1 MESYNFSTIHDYS
14 CGLWFSDNFEMEDDE
29 ITLKGFLDLN
39 MMEAQDADGD
49 PNDLWL
55 TLENM
60 GYNKALELDQVNY
73 YYLQQ
78 LTMSVLRITLY
89 FALSLKLLYAT
100 LLTNQIQNEN
110 QPCCRG
116 QLYLAKI

>member
-1 MESYNFSTIHDYS
+1 MESYNFSTIHYYS
-14 CGLWFSDNFEMEDDE
+14 CGLWFLDNFEMEDDE

-78 LTMSVLRITLY
+78 LKISVLKVTKDYIVFCYQVIIL
-89 FALSLKLLYAT
+89 
-100 LLTNQIQNEN
+100 
-110 QPCCRG
+110 
-116 QLYLAKI
+116 

>member
-1 MESYNFSTIHDYS
+1 
-14 CGLWFSDNFEMEDDE
+14 MEDDE

-89 FALSLKLLYAT
+89 FATKWLFFKASLCHAVNKSNTKWKSAML
-100 LLTNQIQNEN
+100 
-110 QPCCRG
+110 
-116 QLYLAKI
+116 

>member
-1 MESYNFSTIHDYS
+1 
-14 CGLWFSDNFEMEDDE
+14 MEDDE

-73 YYLQQ
+73 Y
-78 LTMSVLRITLY
+78 
-89 FALSLKLLYAT
+89 KLLTAI
-100 LLTNQIQNEN
+100 NNECVKDYIVFCY
-110 QPCCRG
+110 QVII
-116 QLYLAKI
+116 L

>member
-1 MESYNFSTIHDYS
+1 MK
-14 CGLWFSDNFEMEDDE
+14 DDE

-60 GYNKALELDQVNY
+60 GFNKALELDQVH
-73 YYLQQ
+73 
-78 LTMSVLRITLY
+78 I
-89 FALSLKLLYAT
+89 
-100 LLTNQIQNEN
+100 
-110 QPCCRG
+110 
-116 QLYLAKI
+116 

>member
-1 MESYNFSTIHDYS
+1 MKN
-14 CGLWFSDNFEMEDDE
+14 DE

-60 GYNKALELDQVNY
+60 GFNKALELDQV
-73 YYLQQ
+73 
-78 LTMSVLRITLY
+78 LTLITACAYSVLIL
-89 FALSLKLLYAT
+89 
-100 LLTNQIQNEN
+100 
-110 QPCCRG
+110 
-116 QLYLAKI
+116 

>member
-1 MESYNFSTIHDYS
+1 
-14 CGLWFSDNFEMEDDE
+14 MEDDE

-60 GYNKALELDQVNY
+60 GYNKALELDQVN
-73 YYLQQ
+73 
-78 LTMSVLRITLY
+78 
-89 FALSLKLLYAT
+89 
-100 LLTNQIQNEN
+100 
-110 QPCCRG
+110 
-116 QLYLAKI
+116 

>member
-1 MESYNFSTIHDYS
+1 
-14 CGLWFSDNFEMEDDE
+14 MEDDE

>member
-1 MESYNFSTIHDYS
+1 MLNVQSFPETCVFSLTKTELVTHCY
-14 CGLWFSDNFEMEDDE
+14 CFLDNFEVKDDE

-60 GYNKALELDQVNY
+60 GFNKALELDQVQY
-73 YYLQQ
+73 TYLWD
-78 LTMSVLRITLY
+78 
-89 FALSLKLLYAT
+89 
-100 LLTNQIQNEN
+100 
-110 QPCCRG
+110 
-116 QLYLAKI
+116 

>member
-1 MESYNFSTIHDYS
+1 MK
-14 CGLWFSDNFEMEDDE
+14 DDE

-60 GYNKALELDQVNY
+60 GFNKALELDQVQY
-73 YYLQQ
+73 TYMYLWD
-78 LTMSVLRITLY
+78 
-89 FALSLKLLYAT
+89 
-100 LLTNQIQNEN
+100 
-110 QPCCRG
+110 
-116 QLYLAKI
+116 